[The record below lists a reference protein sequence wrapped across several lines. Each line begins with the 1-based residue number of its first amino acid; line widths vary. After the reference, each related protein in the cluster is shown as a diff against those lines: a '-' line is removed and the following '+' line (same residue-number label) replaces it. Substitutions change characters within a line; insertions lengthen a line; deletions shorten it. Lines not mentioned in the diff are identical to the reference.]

1 MTSAELTAL
10 VKKQPIG
17 FACGAVC
24 LVCAGLLYF
33 RSGEI
38 GESQKDYDAKSAE
51 SARILANVSNS
62 KNLPEQLA
70 EIQTL
75 AKELDS
81 RLIRAGQLAVNLQF
95 FYKLEAETG
104 VKLIDVRQNNPV
116 KGAKTLFTGI
126 PFSLSV
132 QGSYT
137 QLLAF
142 LHRLEDG
149 SRFCHFT
156 NISLNAGGSPD
167 ASVASPSGE
176 SMTMTL
182 NLELL
187 GLP

>member
-1 MTSAELTAL
+1 MTSAELIAT

-17 FACGAVC
+17 FACGALC

-33 RSGEI
+33 RNDKI
-38 GESQKDYDAKSAE
+38 AESQAEYDAKSAE
-51 SARILANVSNS
+51 SARILTNVSNS
-62 KNLPEQLA
+62 KNLPEQLS
-70 EIQTL
+70 EIQAQ

-95 FYKLEAETG
+95 FYKLEAETE
-104 VKLIDVRQNNPV
+104 VKLLDVHQNNPPRGP
-116 KGAKTLFTGI
+116 KALFVGI
-126 PFSLSV
+126 PYNLSV
-132 QGSYT
+132 QGSHK

-149 SRFCHFT
+149 SHFCRFG
-156 NISLNAGGSPD
+156 NISMSKTGGSDAGGGSL
-167 ASVASPSGE
+167 
-176 SMTMTL
+176 TMSL